1 MCDVLLYLLQYSRDF
16 YIGQW
21 LRDTQLELEKAMK
34 EAGEEM
40 DPITTDGNGD
50 VPAISSSAAALQQ
63 AEVKKE
69 TLHSL
74 IGTKNQSE
82 LK

>member
-1 MCDVLLYLLQYSRDF
+1 MSDSLQYSRDF
-16 YIGQW
+16 YLGQW

-34 EAGEEM
+34 DTGEEM
-40 DPITTDGNGD
+40 DPITTDRNGD

-63 AEVKKE
+63 AELKKE
-69 TLHSL
+69 ILHSL
-74 IGTKNQSE
+74 IGPKNQSE